1 MPELPDVQVFKETI
15 DATSLHREVHTVHLS
30 ADRILDV
37 SERTLR
43 RHLKGH
49 ELASTRRHGKWL
61 FVEADG
67 GWLLLHFGMTG
78 EAVYRETGEAPD
90 YVKMA
95 LDFAGGGTLHIVNR
109 RKFGRIGWIDGPDT
123 FVEEV
128 GLGPDPLATDG
139 FDLAAF
145 RARLDGRR
153 GTIKGTLMNQ
163 EVIAGL
169 GNVYVDEILFQS
181 DLHPEAKT
189 DKLESATVGTL
200 HRTMSR
206 VIRKAIEARVDP
218 DELPQ
223 SWLLPRREPGGDCP
237 RCGGTIRRMKVS
249 GRSTYW
255 CPSHQDART

>member
-1 MPELPDVQVFKETI
+1 MPELPDVQVFKQRI
-15 DATSLHREVHTVHLS
+15 DATSLHKEIRTVHLF
-30 ADRILDV
+30 ADRILEV

-43 RHLKGH
+43 RHLKGRAL
-49 ELASTRRHGKWL
+49 ESTRRHGKWL
-61 FVEADG
+61 FVAVDD

-78 EAVYRETGEAPD
+78 EPVYRETGEPPD
-90 YVKMA
+90 SVKMA
-95 LDFAGGGTLHIVNR
+95 LDFTGGGTLHIVNR
-109 RKFGRIGWIDGPDT
+109 RKFGRIGWIDDPDA
-123 FVEEV
+123 FIEEED
-128 GLGPDPLATDG
+128 LGPDPLATDG

-145 RARLDGRR
+145 RERLADRR

-163 EVIAGL
+163 QVIAGL

-189 DKLESATVGTL
+189 DDLASGTVGTL
-200 HRTMSR
+200 HRTMTR

-218 DELPQ
+218 EQMPRG
-223 SWLLPRREPGGDCP
+223 WLLPRREPGADCP
-237 RCGGTIRRMKVS
+237 RCGGTIRRMQVS